1 MGGNLPLF
9 LGKEKK
15 GLAEGPRRGS
25 KGKKG
30 RRGGRKINYW
40 EILTHEI
47 GFVTRGGR
55 GGTYGREGGLKRR
68 LPLLLLLSTDGSS
81 PRRGVMRNL
90 PIASPPSSS
99 FFSFSIEVPAM
110 TKPSS
115 DLILFFFP
123 VSSQSH
129 SKDVTIDGRKE
140 KSKSGRNGEKKR
152 EEEEEEEK
160 KQIPRFFRFAQNAET
175 FFPTGAQSLFS
186 SVPIGGGG
194 GEKKENPP
202 TQKSRN

>member
-1 MGGNLPLF
+1 
-9 LGKEKK
+9 
-15 GLAEGPRRGS
+15 
-25 KGKKG
+25 
-30 RRGGRKINYW
+30 
-40 EILTHEI
+40 
-47 GFVTRGGR
+47 
-55 GGTYGREGGLKRR
+55 
-68 LPLLLLLSTDGSS
+68 
-81 PRRGVMRNL
+81 MRNL
-90 PIASPPSSS
+90 PIASPPSFSS
-99 FFSFSIEVPAM
+99 FFPSSSIEVPAM

-186 SVPIGGGG
+186 SVPMGGGG
-194 GEKKENPP
+194 GEGKSANAKVAELITYCGNFRFSFFFTKMENRSQDREHRYFLPAHV
-202 TQKSRN
+202 